1 MLHVAFQISFKK
13 PLHSCL
19 LGEFALEGP
28 HMSYLSGQQGKLADL
43 IYRLRRIF
51 LSFVS
56 LIEKLQSM
64 RLYDGWKKHRGAQ
77 YEWKNSMKSSDSN
90 VCPVHCG
97 LPSASF
103 AFVCGSCA

>member
-56 LIEKLQSM
+56 HWEAPE
-64 RLYDGWKKHRGAQ
+64 YETVWWVKKHRGAQ